1 MEEDY
6 EIMKDL
12 KYTKNHEWI
21 RVEGNVGVIGVSD
34 FAQKQLGD
42 ITYIEF
48 EMEEEEELGVGEIF
62 ATVEAVKASEPCYL
76 PASGRIT
83 ELNYELEDEPELV
96 NKEPFGKGWMVKIE
110 LSDEAEL
117 DDLLSA
123 EAYGQLLEE
132 EEH

>member
-1 MEEDY
+1 MAEDY

-21 RVEGNVGVIGVSD
+21 RVEGNSGIVGVSD

-48 EMEEEEELGVGEIF
+48 EMEEDEELDAGAMF

-76 PASGRIT
+76 PVSGRIT
-83 ELNYELEDEPELV
+83 ELNYGLEDEPELV
-96 NKEPFGKGWMVKIE
+96 NKDPYGKGWMVKIE

-117 DDLLSA
+117 DVLLSPGM
-123 EAYGQLLEE
+123 YKKLLDEG
-132 EEH
+132 EH